1 MTQPAA
7 EGPALA
13 LRYDAWFDS
22 PWGRYAWRIETRAVL
37 DGLGPLT
44 GRRVADVGCGTG
56 RLLRIL
62 TSNGAK
68 AVGLDADP
76 AMLTLAAARGPA
88 ARADAHQLPLA
99 DASMDAA
106 ITVATLEFTADPAQ
120 VLAEMARVTRPGG
133 RLVAAVL
140 NPVSLWGILDRPA
153 RRAPYSGGCFI
164 PRRDLLALGRRH
176 GQARIRSALFT
187 AARLSATP
195 LLGTALETAGKIT
208 PRLGAFQVLTVI
220 TGT

>member
-7 EGPALA
+7 AGPALA

-37 DGLGPLT
+37 GALGPLT

-68 AVGLDADP
+68 AVGLDTDP
-76 AMLTLAAARGPA
+76 AMLTLAAATGPA

-99 DASMDAA
+99 GASMDAA
-106 ITVATLEFTADPAQ
+106 ITVATLEFTVGPAQ
-120 VLAEMARVTRPGG
+120 VLAEGASATRPVAQGRHEG
-133 RLVAAVL
+133 RL
-140 NPVSLWGILDRPA
+140 
-153 RRAPYSGGCFI
+153 RALQRAGAG
-164 PRRDLLALGRRH
+164 PR
-176 GQARIRSALFT
+176 Q
-187 AARLSATP
+187 
-195 LLGTALETAGKIT
+195 
-208 PRLGAFQVLTVI
+208 Q
-220 TGT
+220 